1 MNLPQRTD
9 LAVIGGGIVG
19 LATARALLQANP
31 GLSLQLLEKEPQLA
45 AHQTGHNSGVIH
57 SGLYYRPGS
66 SKARLCVSGRQAMYE
81 YCSRANIPHRSCG
94 KLVVASRE
102 EQLPQLDE
110 LGRRGE
116 ANGLVGV
123 RRLGRD
129 ELAEFEPDLAGVAG
143 LWVPETGV
151 VDFAEVARSFGR
163 DIVAAGGAVRTGC
176 LVRGLA
182 VDDQGVRIESS
193 LGRLR
198 ATNLVNCAGLHCD
211 RVARLAGIDPG
222 VRIIPFRGEYFH
234 LHRQGAERVRG
245 LIYPVP
251 DPSLPFLGVHL
262 TRSVNDEVEA
272 GPNAVLAFK
281 REGYRRS
288 SFSLRDCWET
298 LCWPGFWR
306 MGAGYWQ
313 IGIQEFR
320 RSFSRQRFLS
330 DLQELVPALTDA
342 DLGERGAGV
351 RAQAVDRAGKLLD
364 DFAIHATERMIH
376 VLNAPSP
383 AATASLAIGAEI
395 ARQAAGQFGLAV
407 PA

>member
-1 MNLPQRTD
+1 
-9 LAVIGGGIVG
+9 
-19 LATARALLQANP
+19 
-31 GLSLQLLEKEPQLA
+31 
-45 AHQTGHNSGVIH
+45 
-57 SGLYYRPGS
+57 
-66 SKARLCVSGRQAMYE
+66 
-81 YCSRANIPHRSCG
+81 
-94 KLVVASRE
+94 
-102 EQLPQLDE
+102 
-110 LGRRGE
+110 
-116 ANGLVGV
+116 
-123 RRLGRD
+123 
-129 ELAEFEPDLAGVAG
+129 LAEFEPDLAGVAG

-320 RSFSRQRFLS
+320 RSFSRQRFLR

-364 DFAIHATERMIH
+364 DFAIHATDRMIH

-395 ARQAAGQFGLAV
+395 ARQAAGQFGLAL